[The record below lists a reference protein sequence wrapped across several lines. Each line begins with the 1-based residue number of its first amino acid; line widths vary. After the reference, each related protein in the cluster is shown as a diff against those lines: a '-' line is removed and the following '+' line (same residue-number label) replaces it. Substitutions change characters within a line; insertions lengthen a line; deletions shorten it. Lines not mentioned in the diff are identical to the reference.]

1 VEKREQRLMLAE
13 EEAEMR
19 NRNAAAALE
28 QRRTELQEARKRI
41 REEAAHSTMMAER
54 SKADMGQQL
63 VAAQARLKESEE
75 RCGRLEVEMQK
86 LKQVQR
92 GTNESQ
98 LMVEVA
104 SARAAAEEV
113 RGRLRVSEEACD
125 RYKEQLAK
133 ALKQILRMREEEH
146 EREIEQ
152 VRLTMFAKS
161 EGEYLDG
168 QRATISDLRRHIQTL
183 KAGGAVSYEAQQQPM
198 GWNTQYLAGY
208 EPVDASVPAGA
219 GGVHAPASGGGGG
232 GGGLEMVGEE
242 EEEED
247 DEGGARD
254 VSVRGD
260 DEDGTETEEVMRLRD
275 EKEALLRTVRL
286 PI

>member
-1 VEKREQRLMLAE
+1 MLAE

-63 VAAQARLKESEE
+63 LATQARLKESEE
-75 RCGRLEVEMQK
+75 RCGRLEGEIQK
-86 LKQVQR
+86 LKQAQR

-113 RGRLRVSEEACD
+113 RGRLRMSEEACD

-183 KAGGAVSYEAQQQPM
+183 KAGGAVSYEAQQQSM
-198 GWNTQYLAGY
+198 GWNTQHLAGY
-208 EPVDASVPAGA
+208 EPLDASVTAGA
-219 GGVHAPASGGGGG
+219 GGGNAPASGAGGGV
-232 GGGLEMVGEE
+232 GLEVVGEE
-242 EEEED
+242 EDGDEED
-247 DEGGARD
+247 EAKD
-254 VSVRGD
+254 VSGRGD

-275 EKEALLRTVRL
+275 EKEALLRTVR
-286 PI
+286 IQI